1 MLVHQYEL
9 FKMLPNKFIT
19 SMFTR
24 MITITNNLDAF
35 GRTYTNFDIMR
46 KILRSLPKT
55 WKAKVMTIRE
65 AKDLTELSLEEII
78 RSLMTHEITI
88 EKQELKEKPKKNLA
102 IKIVHHVDSDDNEEE
117 VEEDIAF
124 IPRQF

>member
-1 MLVHQYEL
+1 
-9 FKMLPNKFIT
+9 
-19 SMFTR
+19 
-24 MITITNNLDAF
+24 
-35 GRTYTNFDIMR
+35 
-46 KILRSLPKT
+46 
-55 WKAKVMTIRE
+55 MTIRE

-102 IKIVHHVDSDDNEEE
+102 NKIVHHVDSDDNEEE

-124 IPRQF
+124 ITRQF

>member
-1 MLVHQYEL
+1 
-9 FKMLPNKFIT
+9 
-19 SMFTR
+19 MFTR
-24 MITITNNLDAF
+24 MITITNNLNAF

-65 AKDLTELSLEEII
+65 AKNLTKLSLKEII
-78 RSLMTHEITI
+78 ISHMTHEITI
-88 EKQELKEKPKKNLA
+88 NKQELEEKPKKNLA
-102 IKIVHHVDSDDNEEE
+102 IKIVHHVDSDNNDEE

-124 IPRQF
+124 ITRQF